1 MVFFDF
7 LLVGSLLS
15 LDWDWMDGSFYIWVR
30 VGWRRRDLWLTGV
43 TFFYLGFLFW
53 FFILVSSLF
62 ESRVFLFS
70 WDLVHRIFFFLEQS
84 SWSSCSC
91 YALLGCV
98 DSRSASASF
107 YLFYFPTPFFA
118 TCHSSFTL
126 VVRSIAL
133 AGWHCGRPHACL
145 ACPSI

>member
-70 WDLVHRIFFFLEQS
+70 WDLVHRIFFFRAIELEFLF
-84 SWSSCSC
+84 
-91 YALLGCV
+91 LL
-98 DSRSASASF
+98 R
-107 YLFYFPTPFFA
+107 
-118 TCHSSFTL
+118 FT
-126 VVRSIAL
+126 RM
-133 AGWHCGRPHACL
+133 C
-145 ACPSI
+145 